1 VRHGS
6 ELFRPGITPKETL
19 TLSLVVHELATNAA
33 KHGALSV
40 AEGRVTIGWDL
51 ARNGKGMGLHLEWR
65 EQDGPAVSPPQ
76 RHGFGTVLV
85 EQAVAYDLQG
95 QARLDFQP
103 TGFRYQLQAA
113 LGLAA

>member
-1 VRHGS
+1 
-6 ELFRPGITPKETL
+6 
-19 TLSLVVHELATNAA
+19 
-33 KHGALSV
+33 
-40 AEGRVTIGWDL
+40 
-51 ARNGKGMGLHLEWR
+51 MGLHLEWQ
-65 EQDGPAVSPPQ
+65 EQDGPTVSPPQ

-103 TGFRYQLQAA
+103 TGFRYQLEAA